1 MGDSTAYRK
10 TGPGQGAT
18 ADKSS
23 GFNIDPGPYEAI
35 VQGHVKGSRMGQ
47 LIVTIP
53 DWGAGVTPYDS
64 ANEGDGDS
72 EKSNQIVVSY
82 ASPFYGVTYN
92 AITGDAPNTPQTAG
106 QSYGMWFVPPDI
118 GNTVLVTFVG
128 GQIDRGY
135 WFGCVYNS
143 PSHHMVPG
151 LARNIG
157 SNTATPPDSDGL
169 SGKLNK
175 SNIHNMPVVEYDIA
189 DPQAFTDG
197 FSTTPRYPHEYQ
209 SAILINQGL
218 DQDRIR
224 GAISSSSLRES
235 PSNVYGISTPGRA
248 LGNKSQDSVQDQ
260 AVYFR
265 KGGHSFVMDDGAD
278 GSGTDAEG
286 TDQLIRLRTAG
297 GHQILMNDTENVL
310 YIAGA
315 SGAQWMEF
323 SADGSINVFGAAGIN
338 MRSEGPINMHSDA
351 SITLDS
357 PHIAI
362 NALPSTKLPP
372 SALGA
377 LGIIPTINIKSMG
390 KMSVG
395 AALAADFS
403 SAAALSIAAPVA
415 VNVSS
420 AGAVNLGGQASTV
433 LTSAAVVIS
442 GSTSTQISG
451 GIVGLNCVPAIPVPK
466 IPTTFIPPVPNTLQ
480 DTVLNGSN
488 WQSVGSSLLTTVSV
502 APAHEPWVGSDGKSR
517 PKPAG
522 GGLAGLAAGVL
533 LGGVTSSL
541 TATAASTINSAT
553 AAVTNS
559 LPSVPSIVPK
569 S

>member
-10 TGPGQGAT
+10 SGPGQGAT
-18 ADKSS
+18 ADKTS

-64 ANEGDGDS
+64 ANESDGNS
-72 EKSNQIVVSY
+72 SASNQITVSY

-92 AITGDAPNTPQTAG
+92 TLTGDNSGSAQTSG
-106 QSYGMWFVPPDI
+106 MSYGMWFVPPDI

-128 GQIDRGY
+128 GDLSRGY

-143 PSHHMVPG
+143 PAHHMVPG
-151 LARNIG
+151 LARNV
-157 SNTATPPDSDGL
+157 SPNTATPPNSDGL
-169 SGKLNK
+169 NNKLNK
-175 SNIHNMPVVEYDIA
+175 SNINSVPVIEYDIA
-189 DPQAFTDG
+189 QTDAFTDG
-197 FSTTPRYPHEYQ
+197 FKNPRFPHEYQ
-209 SAILINQGL
+209 ASILINQGL
-218 DQDRIR
+218 DQDKIR

-248 LGNKSQDSVQDQ
+248 LGNKSQDSTQDQ

-265 KGGHSFVMDDGAD
+265 SGGHSFVMDDGAD
-278 GSGTDAEG
+278 GTGQDPTG

-420 AGAVNLGGQASTV
+420 AGAVNVGGQATTV

-451 GIVGLNCVPAIPVPK
+451 GVVGLNCVPAIPVPK

-488 WQSVGSSLLTTVSV
+488 WQSVSSSLLTTVSV

-517 PKPAG
+517 PKPV

-541 TATAASTINSAT
+541 TQTAASTINSVT
-553 AAVTNS
+553 QSVTNS
-559 LPSVPSIVPK
+559 LPSIPSIVPK

>member
-1 MGDSTAYRK
+1 MATTSTRK
-10 TGPGQGAT
+10 SGPAPGA
-18 ADKSS
+18 AANGSS
-23 GFNIDPGPYEAI
+23 GFTVSPGPYEAI

-53 DWGAGVTPYDS
+53 DWGAGVTPYDTTS
-64 ANEGDGDS
+64 EGDGDS
-72 EKSNQIVVSY
+72 SKSDQLTVSY

-92 AITGDAPNTPQTAG
+92 SLTGDAPNTPQTAG

-128 GQIDRGY
+128 GDTSRGY

-151 LARNIG
+151 IARNIG
-157 SNTATPPDSDGL
+157 PNTATPPDSDGL
-169 SGKLNK
+169 SGKINK
-175 SNIHNMPVVEYDIA
+175 SNINNMPVVEYDIG
-189 DPQAFTDG
+189 DPNAFTDG
-197 FSTTPRYPHEYQ
+197 FNTTPRYPHEYQ

-218 DQDRIR
+218 DQDKIR
-224 GAISSSSLRES
+224 GAVSSSSMRES

-248 LGNKSQDSVQDQ
+248 LGNKSQDPTQSQ

-278 GSGTDAEG
+278 GTGQDTEG

-420 AGAVNLGGQASTV
+420 AGVVNLGGQASTV

-442 GSTSTQISG
+442 GATSTQISG
-451 GIVGLNCVPAIPVPK
+451 GVVGLNCVPAIPVPK
-466 IPTTFIPPVPNTLQ
+466 IPTTFIPPIPHTLQ

-488 WQSVGSSLLTTVSV
+488 WQSVSSSLLTTVSV
-502 APAHEPWVGSDGKSR
+502 APAHEPWVDSDGKSR
-517 PKPAG
+517 PKAA

-541 TATAASTINSAT
+541 TQTAASTINSAT
-553 AAVTNS
+553 TAVTSS
-559 LPSVPSIVPK
+559 LPSIGPK